1 MPFDPVRNS
10 GPDPQGDSVAAL
22 RRQLQAMI
30 DAGPALPDGRL
41 PTERELSEIAGVSR
55 RKVRRALEELEADA
69 LIWRRQGKGTF
80 AGVAPDPTQ
89 VLAAEIVGETDFIE
103 VMEARICIEPTLAAM
118 CAGRAG
124 PGAVERMRD
133 LARRTAAAV
142 GPEEM
147 ELWDGALHRLIAR
160 TAGNRPLLT
169 AFAMLDEIRNDESW
183 RELRARARSVE
194 TLKVNDVAHRA
205 IIDAIAAGQAAAAEA
220 AMRAHLTMLADNLR
234 RILPVR
240 GKVKEG
246 PPG

>member
-1 MPFDPVRNS
+1 MSSDSDR
-10 GPDPQGDSVAAL
+10 GAAREPQGDSVAAL

-30 DAGPALPDGRL
+30 EAGPPLPDGRL

-55 RKVRRALEELEADA
+55 RTVRRALEELEADR

-89 VLAAEIVGETDFIE
+89 ALAAEIVGQTDFLE
-103 VMEARICIEPTLAAM
+103 VMEARICIEPVLAAM

-124 PGAVERMRD
+124 PQDVERMRD
-133 LARRTAAAV
+133 LARRTAGAV

-160 TAGNRPLLT
+160 TAGNRPLLA

-194 TLKVNDVAHRA
+194 TLKVNDAGHRA
-205 IIDAIAAGQAAAAEA
+205 IIDAIAAGRAEAADA
-220 AMRAHLTMLADNLR
+220 AMRAHLTTLADNLR
-234 RILPVR
+234 RILPAR
-240 GKVKEG
+240 GQDREG
-246 PPG
+246 PGR

>member
-1 MPFDPVRNS
+1 MPPESARDAAR
-10 GPDPQGDSVAAL
+10 DPQGDSVAAL

-30 DAGPALPDGRL
+30 DAGPVLPDGRL

-55 RKVRRALEELEADA
+55 RTVRRALEELEADA

-89 VLAAEIVGETDFIE
+89 ALAAEIVGETDVVE
-103 VMEARICIEPTLAAM
+103 VMEARICVEPTLAAM

-124 PGAVERMRD
+124 PQDVERMRD

-142 GPEEM
+142 APEEM

-160 TAGNRPLLT
+160 TAGNRPLLA

-183 RELRARARSVE
+183 REWRARARSVA
-194 TLKVNDVAHRA
+194 TLKVNDAAHRA
-205 IIDAIAAGQAAAAEA
+205 IIDAIAAGQAGAAEA
-220 AMRAHLTMLADNLR
+220 AMRAHLTTLADNLR
-234 RILPVR
+234 RILPAR
-240 GKVKEG
+240 GQAGKG